1 MKNENFEKLW
11 KEIKYLEKLDKFI
24 EKNEWMYLKIL
35 AITNTTHKQFKEEF
49 LKYCM
54 KDLK

>member
-11 KEIKYLEKLDKFI
+11 KEIKYLEKLEKFI

-49 LKYCM
+49 IKYCM
-54 KDLK
+54 KELE